1 MKFWK
6 GKQMASDAIAYDRA
20 ELRSIIRSFKA
31 MEAEAI
37 DQAKEVSSEL
47 ADFVKQRVSV
57 TAGQRNN
64 RASKIIADGATV
76 KKSSKIGEISYG
88 FARQKLSGGGT
99 TQQVW
104 AGYEFG
110 SNRYKQFPVWSGRE
124 GRGSRGWFIYPTLRA
139 AQPEIIKQWE
149 QSFNKIVKRYN

>member
-1 MKFWK
+1 LKFWK
-6 GKQMASDAIAYDRA
+6 GKQMANDAIAYDRA

-31 MEAEAI
+31 MDAEAL

-47 ADFVKQRVSV
+47 ADFVKQRVSM

-124 GRGSRGWFIYPTLRA
+124 GRGSRGWFIYPTLRSV
-139 AQPEIIKQWE
+139 QPDIVRKWEEAFSKIIRK
-149 QSFNKIVKRYN
+149 YD

>member
-1 MKFWK
+1 LKFWK
-6 GKQMASDAIAYDRA
+6 GKQKARDAIADDRA

-124 GRGSRGWFIYPTLRA
+124 GRGSRGWFIYPTLRSV
-139 AQPEIIKQWE
+139 QPDIVRKWEEAFSKIIRK
-149 QSFNKIVKRYN
+149 YD